1 MGCAY
6 VRMRASLDGAER
18 EGRGRGRGYR
28 RLLETFVE
36 LVAVEGAGP
45 VDDGGA
51 VAFAAAL

>member
-1 MGCAY
+1 
-6 VRMRASLDGAER
+6 MRASLDGAER